1 MPSFRLISLAACL
14 AAPTATPV
22 VAQDRFTLPEGCDA
36 YVTIQ
41 SRECTVSHHFIC
53 AGDPEGHQRRVDL
66 GEEGV
71 LYTGMIDAETQWISS
86 WFPNTA
92 HGEVLEDSPA
102 DPASFSEL
110 LAAGEDTYD
119 FRTLSDEIGPTRY
132 VGRDALTGVTEVID
146 GVTLRQ
152 TEFSIVAY
160 GPDGAEEWRSSGNEW
175 ISEDFRMFL
184 SGISTITTPDET
196 WDSDESPVEFIFPG
210 EPGFLSANPK
220 YDCGLMMSK
229 LEIRP

>member
-1 MPSFRLISLAACL
+1 MRSARLFPVLALL
-14 AAPTATPV
+14 AAP
-22 VAQDRFTLPEGCDA
+22 VAAQETFVLPEGCEA

-41 SRECTVSHHFIC
+41 SRECTVSHHFTC
-53 AGDPEGHQRRVDL
+53 TGDAEGVQRRVDL

-71 LYTGMIDAETQWISS
+71 LYAGAIDAETQWIES
-86 WFPNTA
+86 WFPNTG
-92 HGEVLEDSPA
+92 HSERLEESPA

-110 LAAGEDTYD
+110 LATGEDTYD
-119 FRTLSDEIGPTRY
+119 FVTLSDEIGPTRY

-152 TEFSIVAY
+152 TEYSIRAY
-160 GPDGAEEWRSSGNEW
+160 GPEGEEEWRSKGNEW
-175 ISEDFRMFL
+175 ISEDFRMFI
-184 SGISTITTPDET
+184 SGTSTITTPDET
-196 WDSDESPVEFIFPG
+196 WQSDESPVEFIFPG

-229 LEIRP
+229 LEFRP

>member
-1 MPSFRLISLAACL
+1 MPSFRLILLATSLAAPL
-14 AAPTATPV
+14 AGPA
-22 VAQDRFTLPEGCDA
+22 VAQGIFKLPEGCDA

-41 SRECTVSHHFIC
+41 SRECTVSHHFTC

-86 WFPNTA
+86 WFPNTG
-92 HGEVLEDSPA
+92 HGEVLEDNPT
-102 DPASFSEL
+102 DPASFSTL
-110 LAAGEDTYD
+110 LETGEDTYD

-146 GVTLRQ
+146 GVKLRQ
-152 TEFSIVAY
+152 TEYSIVAY
-160 GPDGAEEWRSSGNEW
+160 GPEGTEEWRSSGNEW
-175 ISEDFRMFL
+175 ISEDFRMFI
-184 SGISTITTPDET
+184 SGTSTVVTPDET

-210 EPGFLSANPK
+210 DPGFLSANPK

-229 LEIRP
+229 LEFRP

>member
-1 MPSFRLISLAACL
+1 MRYPFLPSIAVIVAGI
-14 AAPTATPV
+14 AAPAA
-22 VAQDRFTLPEGCDA
+22 AQDTFKLPEGCDA

-41 SRECTVSHHFIC
+41 SRECTVSHHFTC
-53 AGDPEGHQRRVDL
+53 TGDLEGHQRRVDL
-66 GEEGV
+66 GEEAV
-71 LYTGMIDAETQWISS
+71 LYTGMIDAEAQWISS

-110 LAAGEDTYD
+110 LATGEDTYD

-132 VGRDALTGVTEVID
+132 VGRDALTGATEVID

-152 TEFSIVAY
+152 TEYAIVAY
-160 GPDGAEEWRSSGNEW
+160 GPDGAEVWRSSGNEW
-175 ISEDFRMFL
+175 VSEEWRMFL
-184 SGISTITTPDET
+184 SGTSTIITPAET